1 METGFACLA
10 VETATPTWSAAAS
23 NGDRIS
29 VSMHEAPGSQSQ
41 MIYGAVQRVLEETG
55 LDLNAL
61 DCIAFDCGPGNF
73 TGLRVGAAVAQSLS
87 FGLFVPVCRISS
99 LAAMAAGAVRRH
111 RVSAVAPCLDA
122 RMGEAY
128 LALYRVDD
136 QQSMIAEIEDE
147 LVDPAAFNIAG
158 DQEFF
163 AAGPGWTT
171 HAALFERHRNLA
183 TGSDFQ
189 VLPSAEELLYL
200 AEKSFRAGQTVSAAE
215 AVPNYLR
222 DKVTQ

>member
-1 METGFACLA
+1 
-10 VETATPTWSAAAS
+10 
-23 NGDRIS
+23 
-29 VSMHEAPGSQSQ
+29 MHEAPGSQSQ
-41 MIYGAVQRVLEETG
+41 LIYGAVKRVLEETS

-87 FGLFVPVCRISS
+87 FGLSVPVCRISS
-99 LAAMAAGAVRRH
+99 LAAMAAGTVRRH
-111 RVSAVAPCLDA
+111 QVSAVASCLDA

-128 LALYRVDD
+128 LALYQVED

-147 LVDPAAFNIAG
+147 LVDPTAFSIAG
-158 DQEFF
+158 GQKFF
-163 AAGPGWTT
+163 AAGPGWST
-171 HAALFERHRNLA
+171 HVALFERHRDLV

-189 VLPSAEELLYL
+189 VLPSAEDLLSM
-200 AEKSFRAGQTVSAAE
+200 AEISFRAGQTVSAAE